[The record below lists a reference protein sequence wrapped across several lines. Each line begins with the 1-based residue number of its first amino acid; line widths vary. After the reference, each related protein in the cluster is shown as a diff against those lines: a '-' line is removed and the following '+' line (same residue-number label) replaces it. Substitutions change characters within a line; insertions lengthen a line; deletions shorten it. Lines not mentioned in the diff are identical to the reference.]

1 MADIIPINRGKIIK
15 ARKNLP
21 YFLKVLL
28 GIKVPSWQD
37 ECIEIMRDLWNSNKE
52 NNNGNP

>member
-1 MADIIPINRGKIIK
+1 MADIIPISRGKIIRAK
-15 ARKNLP
+15 KNLP

-37 ECIEIMRDLWNSNKE
+37 ERIKIMAELWNSNKGDQ
-52 NNNGNP
+52 NGNP